1 MERPVKFTVYPP
13 INADSCSDGCGVSC
27 TSCASCASSCGFQET
42 RQERLDDLSFM
53 LEEIGFKLG
62 RRFQVEFV
70 DTGSVLYTIER
81 LNMLLVSND
90 EPTVDGETFGEFM
103 NIAAPVIAVDNHILF
118 MGEYPG
124 MEELEKAVEEALG

>member
-1 MERPVKFTVYPP
+1 VKFTVFPP
-13 INADSCSDGCGVSC
+13 INADSCSDGCSV
-27 TSCASCASSCGFQET
+27 SCASCNSCGSNCGFRET
-42 RQERLDDLSFM
+42 TQERLDDLAFM

-62 RRFQVEFV
+62 LRFQVEFI

-81 LNMLLVSND
+81 LNMLLASND

-103 NIAAPVIAVDNHILF
+103 NMAAPVLAVDNHILF

-124 MEELEKAVEEALG
+124 KEELEKAVEEALG

>member
-1 MERPVKFTVYPP
+1 MERPVKFTVFPP
-13 INADSCSDGCGVSC
+13 INADSCSDGCSVSC
-27 TSCASCASSCGFQET
+27 TSCSSCASSCGFQET
-42 RQERLDDLSFM
+42 RQEHLDDLSFM
-53 LEEIGFKLG
+53 LEEIGFNLG

-103 NIAAPVIAVDNHILF
+103 NVAAPVIAVDNHILF

-124 MEELEKAVEEALG
+124 KEELEKAVEEALG